1 MILIRINEPTER
13 AMPALIAFFLLLL
26 AVTVQAA
33 QWPYSPLKTQ
43 TITTTTCAA
52 HPLDA
57 LLMEKLEKHGL
68 SMNEMASPRTRVRRA
83 FFDLLGTPASRSE
96 VLALENNNS
105 MASWNHL
112 LDRLLASPRFG
123 ETWARMWLD
132 AVRYAETN
140 GYERDGPKP
149 NAWRYRDY
157 VIEAFN
163 DDKAYDRFICEQL
176 AGDLLYP
183 ENASALIATGFY
195 RLHVYDDE
203 PDDALQADYDM
214 LDDMLS
220 TIGSVFLGTT
230 IGCAR
235 CHDHKFDA
243 IEQLDYYRLLGFIHQ
258 VEPYG
263 RPHQGGGS
271 RPIGRITR
279 WLATDS
285 ELTAWREEKDGRL
298 RHLETL
304 LGQGGVDA
312 AGPIEEKIEALKKLG
327 PPFEEALA
335 VSDRP
340 VEDQIPV
347 VRLRRGDPRLP
358 AEVVDAAFPPL
369 LGKTKKATDPSRAEL
384 ASWISSPEPLTARV
398 MANRIWQRLFGRGL
412 VSTPNDFGKAGSG
425 SIHADLLDHLAS
437 QFIHQEWSIKSLI
450 RYIMTSKTYQMSSSI
465 HSPQNHVKDPDNQ
478 WFWRQEIRRLD
489 AEAIRDSLLDLSG
502 DLNRKTGGPSVYP
515 ELPQEVHHTQDSM
528 RKGWGKSP
536 ESEQNRRSIYVYAK
550 RALPLPILE
559 VFDASHSSF
568 SIGRRP
574 MTTVAP
580 QALMLL
586 NSEFMQQRAENLAMK
601 FSETD
606 ALFEHIWQRPPTQGE
621 KEACKELWE
630 KLQEEEPSKTDRRTL
645 KQRYVKTIA
654 LAMLNASETI
664 TID

>member
-1 MILIRINEPTER
+1 
-13 AMPALIAFFLLLL
+13 
-26 AVTVQAA
+26 
-33 QWPYSPLKTQ
+33 
-43 TITTTTCAA
+43 
-52 HPLDA
+52 
-57 LLMEKLEKHGL
+57 
-68 SMNEMASPRTRVRRA
+68 
-83 FFDLLGTPASRSE
+83 
-96 VLALENNNS
+96 
-105 MASWNHL
+105 
-112 LDRLLASPRFG
+112 
-123 ETWARMWLD
+123 
-132 AVRYAETN
+132 
-140 GYERDGPKP
+140 
-149 NAWRYRDY
+149 
-157 VIEAFN
+157 
-163 DDKAYDRFICEQL
+163 
-176 AGDLLYP
+176 
-183 ENASALIATGFY
+183 
-195 RLHVYDDE
+195 
-203 PDDALQADYDM
+203 
-214 LDDMLS
+214 
-220 TIGSVFLGTT
+220 
-230 IGCAR
+230 
-235 CHDHKFDA
+235 
-243 IEQLDYYRLLGFIHQ
+243 
-258 VEPYG
+258 
-263 RPHQGGGS
+263 
-271 RPIGRITR
+271 
-279 WLATDS
+279 
-285 ELTAWREEKDGRL
+285 
-298 RHLETL
+298 
-304 LGQGGVDA
+304 
-312 AGPIEEKIEALKKLG
+312 
-327 PPFEEALA
+327 
-335 VSDRP
+335 
-340 VEDQIPV
+340 
-347 VRLRRGDPRLP
+347 
-358 AEVVDAAFPPL
+358 
-369 LGKTKKATDPSRAEL
+369 
-384 ASWISSPEPLTARV
+384 

-465 HSPQNHVKDPDNQ
+465 HSPQNHDKDPDNQ

-621 KEACKELWE
+621 KDACKELWG
-630 KLQEEEPSKTDRRTL
+630 KLQEEESSKTDRRTL

>member
-1 MILIRINEPTER
+1 
-13 AMPALIAFFLLLL
+13 
-26 AVTVQAA
+26 
-33 QWPYSPLKTQ
+33 
-43 TITTTTCAA
+43 
-52 HPLDA
+52 
-57 LLMEKLEKHGL
+57 
-68 SMNEMASPRTRVRRA
+68 MAR
-83 FFDLLGTPASRSE
+83 G
-96 VLALENNNS
+96 
-105 MASWNHL
+105 
-112 LDRLLASPRFG
+112 
-123 ETWARMWLD
+123 
-132 AVRYAETN
+132 
-140 GYERDGPKP
+140 
-149 NAWRYRDY
+149 
-157 VIEAFN
+157 
-163 DDKAYDRFICEQL
+163 
-176 AGDLLYP
+176 
-183 ENASALIATGFY
+183 
-195 RLHVYDDE
+195 
-203 PDDALQADYDM
+203 
-214 LDDMLS
+214 
-220 TIGSVFLGTT
+220 
-230 IGCAR
+230 
-235 CHDHKFDA
+235 
-243 IEQLDYYRLLGFIHQ
+243 
-258 VEPYG
+258 
-263 RPHQGGGS
+263 
-271 RPIGRITR
+271 
-279 WLATDS
+279 
-285 ELTAWREEKDGRL
+285 KDGRL

-327 PPFEEALA
+327 PPLKRHWLSATA
-335 VSDRP
+335 
-340 VEDQIPV
+340 
-347 VRLRRGDPRLP
+347 RLRIRSQWFACGEVIRDYLPRSSMRPSLHCL
-358 AEVVDAAFPPL
+358 AN
-369 LGKTKKATDPSRAEL
+369 KKATDPSRAEL
-384 ASWISSPEPLTARV
+384 ASWISSPEHPLTARV